1 MVSGGAG
8 WAAGTDGRRDVAKA
22 IATAL
27 RQHRP
32 IRPATHA
39 TDFGNEAIGCV
50 TLTQRELSRIGYR
63 GHAFACEEG
72 ATGEVMGAVLTR
84 PGVVRCY
91 VAGVYAGEGCYT
103 LDVCGY
109 AETLCFD

>member
-1 MVSGGAG
+1 MLGGGAPS
-8 WAAGTDGRRDVAKA
+8 AAGGDVRREVARA
-22 IATAL
+22 VATAL
-27 RQHRP
+27 RERRP
-32 IRPATHA
+32 IRPATHT

-50 TLTQRELSRIGYR
+50 TLTQRELGRIGYR

-91 VAGVYAGEGCYT
+91 VAGAYAGEGCYT

>member
-1 MVSGGAG
+1 MVSIAAA
-8 WAAGTDGRRDVAKA
+8 WAAGADARRGVAQA
-22 IATAL
+22 VATAL
-27 RQHRP
+27 RERRA

-50 TLTQRELSRIGYR
+50 TLTQRELARIGYR

-84 PGVVRCY
+84 SGVVRCY
-91 VAGVYAGEGCYT
+91 VAGAYAGEGCYT